1 MIELFTRKP
10 DAIQLLE
17 DAVLTPLP
25 MDDDISSLSAILLD
39 NDYYEFLKRGKV
51 VVDGVT
57 VLDAAYLIPFK
68 AKAWMDLT
76 DRKAAGEH
84 VESKNIKKH
93 KNDVFRLTELID
105 TTAKIVAPQGV
116 YADIQEFI
124 YRMKNENVNIEQLG
138 VVGRTKEKILE
149 ELKIMYETL

>member
-1 MIELFTRKP
+1 
-10 DAIQLLE
+10 
-17 DAVLTPLP
+17 

-149 ELKIMYETL
+149 ELKVMYETL